1 MIERLQRRDRGP
13 VVLELAVVVIFN
25 NKGLVRSGPVQD
37 VHPLVDRKYRARR
50 ELVRRRDVQKLELMT
65 TKRRG
70 IETVRFHRDRME
82 REAAA
87 PEDVPD
93 SVIARIL
100 HAHRVLSGIEQLE
113 QHFKIEL
120 HAAADDDL
128 FGRADDAP
136 GQI

>member
-1 MIERLQRRDRGP
+1 MVLSPERWPYL
-13 VVLELAVVVIFN
+13 
-25 NKGLVRSGPVQD
+25 SGRVALFSRTDGILRP
-37 VHPLVDRKYRARR
+37 
-50 ELVRRRDVQKLELMT
+50 EFT
-65 TKRRG
+65 